1 MDKDLNFKRTKSNE
15 WLAKI
20 MSLDNYLELDK
31 NLYKNFKDNN
41 NSEEYIIK
49 VKKIKLDENI
59 ISEI

>member
-1 MDKDLNFKRTKSNE
+1 
-15 WLAKI
+15 